1 MVDFHLQRITNRAV
15 AGEARATVW
24 EIARCIGVGGLFLGL
39 ILTYAWL
46 HMETLDIHYRI
57 EELKKENQQLREM
70 NAALRA
76 EYSVLVDPDKID
88 RLARKLG
95 LTSSNHAAV
104 RIVEATALAPA
115 PNVLA
120 ESMQTQKTHNE

>member
-1 MVDFHLQRITNRAV
+1 MVDFHLQRINNRPV
-15 AGEARATVW
+15 TGEARATVW
-24 EIARCIGVGGLFLGL
+24 EITRCIGVGGLFLGL

-46 HMETLDIHYRI
+46 HMETLNINYEI

-76 EYSVLVDPDKID
+76 EYSVLVDPEKID
-88 RLARKLG
+88 QQARQLG

-104 RIVEATALAPA
+104 RIVEATVLGPA
-115 PNVLA
+115 ANVLA
-120 ESMQTQKTHNE
+120 ESLQTKKIHNE